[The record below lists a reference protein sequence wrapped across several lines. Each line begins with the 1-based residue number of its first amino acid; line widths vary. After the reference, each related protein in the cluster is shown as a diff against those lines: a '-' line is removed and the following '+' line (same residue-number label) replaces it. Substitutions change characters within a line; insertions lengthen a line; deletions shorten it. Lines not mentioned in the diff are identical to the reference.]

1 MIVLDASAAV
11 DLFLRIEPNAS
22 RIGTRL
28 GQAGESLHAPMLLD
42 AEIIQVLRRYAI
54 RGEISES
61 RAEQA
66 LIDLIDLRIARYPIL
81 PLLER
86 MWTLRPNLT
95 EFDAAY
101 VALAEVLG
109 APLVTSDVK
118 LAQAFGH
125 RATVELCTG

>member
-1 MIVLDASAAV
+1 LIVLDASAAV

-28 GQAGESLHAPMLLD
+28 GQANESLHAPMLLD
-42 AEIIQVLRRYAI
+42 AEILQVLRRYAV
-54 RGEISES
+54 RGEISGS

-66 LIDLIDLRIARYPIL
+66 LTDLIDLRIARYPIL

-101 VALAEVLG
+101 VALAEVLD

-118 LAQAFGH
+118 LARASGH